1 MTGQEI
7 YSQALVANHR
17 KWAQHYQ
24 ALQAAIRQ
32 ATTVASHRAVLHR
45 IIERDDGSIGV
56 VRIRTLDSWAGTYLR
71 GALSVRH
78 MASGATMVEVI
89 A

>member
-7 YSQALVANHR
+7 YKHAVVANHR

-24 ALQAAIRQ
+24 ALQRAIRQ
-32 ATTVASHRAVLHR
+32 ASGVAGHKAVLHR
-45 IIERDDGSIGV
+45 VVGRDDGSQIV

-78 MASGATMVEVI
+78 LSSGATIVEI
-89 A
+89 TA